1 VSGYFD
7 ANATTPLFP
16 VARERYLSALDQSW
30 ANPSS
35 LHHAGGAVRRQLEE
49 AREELAELLGLEQP
63 SRIVFVSGAT
73 ESANIVFRHAAAT
86 SGPDATVLLSPLEHP
101 CVREAAAQAFPG
113 RVVEAPIHPS
123 GEIDLARFEE
133 CLAHYRPVLASVM
146 AANNETGGLQPWA
159 AIQRQCAS
167 QPAPIPFHCDAAQ
180 WLGKMPS
187 CDLGQVDWLTGS
199 SHKFGG
205 PKGVGFLVV
214 PEGLNRLHG
223 ASVGGSQEH
232 GFRAGTENA
241 PGVLAMVAA
250 LVATSKLQPQTS
262 GAGRDAFERRIL
274 DSLPGPQ
281 VVGGTTTRL
290 WNTSMV
296 VMPAFSNLSWLTRL
310 SHLGFQLST
319 GSACS
324 AGKDNPSHVME
335 AMGLTHDEMGRVL
348 RASALWETTEEDWLD
363 LAEAMEQVW
372 EDLQRPSDEGRARR
386 KIRL

>member
-16 VARERYLSALDQSW
+16 VVRERYLSALDHSW

-49 AREELAELLGLEQP
+49 AREELAERLGLEDP

-86 SGPDATVLLSPLEHP
+86 SGPDARVLLSPLEHP

-146 AANNETGGLQPWA
+146 AANNETGGLQPWEE
-159 AIQRQCAS
+159 IQRQCS
-167 QPAPIPFHCDAAQ
+167 TRPAPIPFHCDAAQ
-180 WLGKMPS
+180 WLGKMPARR
-187 CDLGQVDWLTGS
+187 LGQADWLTGS

-205 PKGVGFLVV
+205 PKGVGFLVI
-214 PEGLNRLHG
+214 PEGLKRLHG
-223 ASVGGSQEH
+223 TSVGGSQES
-232 GFRAGTENA
+232 GLRAGTENA
-241 PGVLAMVAA
+241 PGILAMVAA
-250 LVATSKLQPQTS
+250 LEAASKFQLQAS
-262 GAGRDAFERRIL
+262 EAGRDAFELRIL
-274 DSLPGPQ
+274 DALPGTQ

-290 WNTSMV
+290 WNTSML

-335 AMGLTHDEMGRVL
+335 AMGLPHDEMGRVL
-348 RASALWETTEEDWLD
+348 RASALWETTVDDWLT
-363 LAEAMEQVW
+363 LAGAMEQVW
-372 EDLQRPSDEGRARR
+372 EDLQRPSDEGRAKR

>member
-16 VARERYLSALDQSW
+16 VVRERYLSALDQSW

-49 AREELAELLGLEQP
+49 AREELAELLGVEQP
-63 SRIVFVSGAT
+63 SRIVFLSGAT

-86 SGPDATVLLSPLEHP
+86 SGPDAKVLLSPLEHP
-101 CVREAAAQAFPG
+101 CVREAAALAFPG

-123 GEIDLARFEE
+123 GEIDLTRFEE

-146 AANNETGGLQPWA
+146 AANNETGGLQPWEE
-159 AIQRQCAS
+159 IQRQCS
-167 QPAPIPFHCDAAQ
+167 TQPVPVPFHCDTAQ
-180 WLGKMPS
+180 WLGKMPI
-187 CDLGQVDWLTGS
+187 CGLGQADWLTGS

-214 PEGLNRLHG
+214 PEGLKRLHG
-223 ASVGGSQEH
+223 TSAGGSQES
-232 GFRAGTENA
+232 GLRAGTENA
-241 PGVLAMVAA
+241 PGIIAMVTALEAA
-250 LVATSKLQPQTS
+250 SNFQLHAS

-274 DSLPGPQ
+274 DSLPGTQ

-290 WNTSMV
+290 WNTSML
-296 VMPAFSNLSWLTRL
+296 VMPTFSNLSWLTRL

-324 AGKDNPSHVME
+324 AGKGNPSHVME

-348 RASALWETTEEDWLD
+348 RASALWETTLDDWLT
-363 LAEAMEQVW
+363 LAGAMEQVW
-372 EDLQRPSDEGRARR
+372 EELQRPSDEGRAKR
-386 KIRL
+386 KIRF